1 MCHDDGV
8 IRAAAVAFALMICGC
23 TRSEGASGSTPDAG
37 SSAGSASAV
46 ASSWLAPT
54 ASAGSSAAFV
64 DPATGLTPLDEPG
77 PSAAHAA
84 SAQVMGASP
93 APAEA
98 RRLTLARLAEDR
110 VLAAHEAV
118 IRDHFGGT
126 VPAPIEVQIAPLGG
140 DRRAV
145 LLYGPPRQRSPL
157 LLVLDARGALLWT
170 KEKPLA
176 GTRQVVTEMAVTPG
190 PKGEV
195 ALLWCDIPT
204 QLVALRK
211 WAWDGTVLAD
221 FEVAEVDV
229 CEALSAIYWETR
241 GWIAVA
247 SQHGAAKV
255 QLLDERGKRA
265 FGPRG
270 IELPWSARPS
280 APAAIAVDSETSAMI
295 FQVGDFARTGGAA
308 LPDRVLAMRYDTLGT
323 ALWERAIDLGAA
335 PLGTSGDRIQTT
347 LRSPGEVRVSLG
359 KKLVVNIT
367 SAGSIPA
374 R

>member
-1 MCHDDGV
+1 M
-8 IRAAAVAFALMICGC
+8 IRAAAVAFALIVCGC
-23 TRSEGASGSTPDAG
+23 TRASSNESAPDGGASA
-37 SSAGSASAV
+37 ASASA
-46 ASSWLAPT
+46 SPP
-54 ASAGSSAAFV
+54 ASASASAPSTALV
-64 DPATGLTPLDEPG
+64 DPPTGLTPLDEPG
-77 PSAAHAA
+77 VHAA
-84 SAQVMGASP
+84 PSSSAQVLGAP
-93 APAEA
+93 LAPAEA
-98 RRLTLARLAEDR
+98 RRLTLARLADDR
-110 VLAAHEAV
+110 SLAQHEGV
-118 IRDHFGGT
+118 IREHFGGT
-126 VPAPIEVQIAPLGG
+126 VPAPLEVQITPLGG

-221 FEVAEVDV
+221 FEVAEVEV

-280 APAAIAVDSETSAMI
+280 APAAIAVDSDTSAMI
-295 FQVGDFARTGGAA
+295 FQVGDFVREGGAA
-308 LPDRVLAMRYDTLGT
+308 TPDRVLAMRYDTLGA

-335 PLGTSGDRIQTT
+335 PAGVAGERIQTV
-347 LRSPGEVRVSLG
+347 RRAPGEVRVSMG
-359 KKLVVNIT
+359 KKLAVNIT